1 MTDLT
6 ITRNSELGVA
16 EIQGETEQGSEYVG
30 TILVRDMTV
39 LDADCVIVPQHV
51 AENVQA
57 EARKLGLTYEIQGD

>member
-1 MTDLT
+1 MADLT

-16 EIQGETEQGSEYVG
+16 EVQGETEQGVEYVG

-39 LDADCVIVPQHV
+39 LDADCVIVPQFV
-51 AENVQA
+51 ADNVQA